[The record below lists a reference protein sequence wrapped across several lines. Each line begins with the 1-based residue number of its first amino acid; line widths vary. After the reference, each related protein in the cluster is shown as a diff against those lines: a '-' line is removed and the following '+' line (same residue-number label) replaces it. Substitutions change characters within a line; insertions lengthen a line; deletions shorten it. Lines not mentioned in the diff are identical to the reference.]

1 MNNLIKIALGVTV
14 LTLVGGGAYWMGTHA
29 TVATQAVA
37 TSSVKA
43 ERKVLYYRNP
53 MGLPDTSPV
62 PKKDAMGMDYVAVYD
77 GEESAAGQLSISI
90 DKVQKLGVK
99 SEPAAL
105 RELDRTLRVTGRI
118 EVNERLTYTI
128 APKFSGW
135 VEKLYVNT
143 SGQVVRKGQPLF
155 EVYSPELVSAQSEH
169 ALAVQ
174 GLAALKDADQEAQ
187 AGMRQLAAAS
197 RDRLR
202 NWGIT
207 DQQMDSPQ
215 GQPRVTFRA
224 PASGI
229 VLEKKAVEG
238 MRFMAG
244 EVLYQIADLST
255 LWVIAEVNE
264 QDIAQVKV
272 GSHARIQIDAYAGR
286 DFDGKVDFVYPTL
299 NVATRTV
306 QVRIAIANPQG
317 LLKPA
322 MYANAAIPVGG
333 SGKVLTIP
341 NSAVIDSGKQQ
352 VALVRLAEGRFEPR
366 KVSLGQRSDSYVQ
379 VLSGVAEGEQVVTSA
394 NFLIDAE
401 SNLKAVLSGMNAAA
415 PAATTAATSVPKSS
429 KSVGHQAHGTLDAI
443 NDDGT
448 VSITHEAIQSLGW
461 PGMSMDFELANSSLV
476 AGIKPGSM
484 IDFELVEREPGV
496 WVITKLQAQH
506 EGH

>member
-1 MNNLIKIALGVTV
+1 MNNHIKIALGLTV
-14 LTLVGGGAYWMGTHA
+14 LTLVGGGGYWIGTHA
-29 TVATQAVA
+29 TVTTQVA
-37 TSSVKA
+37 GGSSVKA
-43 ERKVLYYRNP
+43 GRKVLYYRNP
-53 MGLPDTSPV
+53 MGLPDASPG

-77 GEESAAGQLSISI
+77 GHDEVAGQLSIST

-99 SEPAAL
+99 SEAATL
-105 RELDRTLRVTGRI
+105 RDLNRTLRVTGRI
-118 EVNERLTYTI
+118 EVNERRTYTI
-128 APKFSGW
+128 APKFAGW

-143 SGQVVRKGQPLF
+143 NGQTVGKGQPLF
-155 EVYSPELVSAQSEH
+155 EVYSPELVSVQREH
-169 ALAVQ
+169 ELAVQ
-174 GLAALKDADQEAQ
+174 GLVSLKGADEEAQ
-187 AGMRQLAAAS
+187 VGMRQLAAAS

-202 NWGIT
+202 NWDIT
-207 DQQMDSPQ
+207 DQQMDSVQ
-215 GQPRVTFRA
+215 GQSRVTFRA

-255 LWVIAEVNE
+255 LWVITEVNE

-272 GSHARIQIDAYAGR
+272 GSHARIQVDAYSGR
-286 DFDGKVDFVYPTL
+286 DFAGKVDFVYPTL
-299 NVATRTV
+299 NAATRTV
-306 QVRIAIANPQG
+306 QVRMAIANPHA

-322 MYANAAIPVGG
+322 MYANAAIHVGG
-333 SGKVLTIP
+333 DGKVLTIP

-366 KVSLGQRSDSYVQ
+366 RVSLGQRSDGYVQ

-401 SNLKAVLSGMNAAA
+401 SNFKAALNGMTVATSAE
-415 PAATTAATSVPKSS
+415 TTAATSVAKQSNS
-429 KSVGHQAHGTLDAI
+429 AGHQAHGTLNAI

-461 PGMSMDFELANSSLV
+461 TGMSMDFELANSALV
-476 AGIKPGSM
+476 AGIKPGSV

-496 WVITKLQAQH
+496 WVITKLQAQRGVH
-506 EGH
+506 